1 MNKWLVRFFLVISS
15 IILISGCTSGGSLPA
30 EEEKDDLFPPL
41 PSGLPVFVEISE
53 PFIGT
58 SEVSPSQTA
67 LFSYKTQKTTSGV
80 ASNKEVFSSSIDL
93 IVALNTSADTSGEN
107 EFTLIAKNDSIYLVN
122 HDNNELRFLTHFTTQ
137 VCDILPI
144 DKVTETESEF
154 VDDITNEIV
163 KTRTLTTL
171 HAERVYVVTADDGQS
186 VNACENTEGKKRYYE
201 LPLDYQVDLGVDDD
215 DEINPLNLV
224 DESLA
229 RSKLIFGWV
238 PDAPVDNVPTDKVDY
253 AYLGF
258 DSESQ
263 YLTLYDKEQNII
275 WSQKRK
281 LQAFDVVDIGQGQK
295 SSKYIFNVQA
305 LENQFYL
312 VQLGLDIFVVD
323 SGLELLTKLQS
334 QSEKILTDK
343 VLTLSTQQSSDKT
356 YGLPVVID
364 YDDQNLFIF
373 DEDSKIYRSE
383 YLASA
388 RAINPSKITY
398 FVGHNPLNFDG
409 DAHVSRKS
417 FYNFSQFNLKDCETD
432 DLECQAAHDVEAL
445 DWQFFTA
452 CEEQYGCSIEVNVD
466 DFCETLTEKQ
476 QTQSNKTLCS
486 PTDYRH
492 LAELNDPA
500 NDASFQA
507 YMQYADKYVSKK
519 IFQLNDD
526 QIFLTARMDHKD
538 VFLAYNYNIDF
549 SQPKSLRENVF
560 FGKRASLVGMDA
572 NIFGNNLYLTA
583 LQQSSVRSN
592 ECYKNGQKVT
602 CELGELAKEGSIA
615 SCTGRDLNEGKCTN
629 QFKEYESKAIL
640 CTEAQLDDM
649 SCSDFNLSQID
660 SLAVES
666 AEEDAKWLPLYDY
679 PTGANKMFLLV
690 GSNAS
695 AVENYILDEG
705 RLFAPS
711 LYNFDTGTGQKGD
724 EPITTLEGP
733 VEQVVGGWLS
743 RETTAGVSEVYGHID
758 IIAEEIR
765 QIGGTNSTSDS
776 ILDTYLLKQIQDDSD
791 PDNPFDIIK
800 APKVGQRFF

>member
-30 EEEKDDLFPPL
+30 EEEKDDFFGPL
-41 PSGLPVFVEISE
+41 PSGLPVFVEIDE
-53 PFIGT
+53 PFLST
-58 SEVSPSQTA
+58 SEASTGETA
-67 LFSYKTQKTTSGV
+67 LFSHKSQETTSGK
-80 ASNKEVFSSSIDL
+80 ASNDEVFSSNIDL
-93 IVALNTSADTSGEN
+93 IVALNTTADNSGEN
-107 EFTLIAKNDSIYLVN
+107 EITLIAKNDSIYSVN
-122 HDNNELRFLTHFTTQ
+122 HETNELRFLTHFTTQ
-137 VCDILPI
+137 VCEILPI
-144 DKVTETESEF
+144 QKVTEIEGEMLDETA
-154 VDDITNEIV
+154 NQIV
-163 KTRTLTTL
+163 PTLTLTTL
-171 HAERVYVVTADDGQS
+171 HDERVYVVTADDGQS
-186 VNACENTEGKKRYYE
+186 VNACENVEGKKRYYE

-238 PDAPVDNVPTDKVDY
+238 PDAPVNNVSKDKIDY
-253 AYLGF
+253 AFLGF

-263 YLTLYDKEQNII
+263 YLTLYDKEKNII
-275 WSQKRK
+275 WNQKRQ
-281 LQAFDVVDIGQGQK
+281 LQAFDVIDLGQGRK

-305 LENQFYL
+305 LEDQFYL

-343 VLTLSTQQSSDKT
+343 VLTLSALQSSDKT
-356 YGLPVVID
+356 YALPAVIH

-373 DEDSKIYRSE
+373 DQDNKIYRSE

-388 RAINPSKITY
+388 RVIDSVKRTFFKGQNPI
-398 FVGHNPLNFDG
+398 NFD
-409 DAHVSRKS
+409 DKTHEERKLLH
-417 FYNFSQFNLKDCETD
+417 NFSQFNLKGCESD
-432 DLECQAAHDVEAL
+432 DTECQAAHDVEAL

-452 CEEQYGCSIEVNVD
+452 CEEQYGCSVEVNVD
-466 DFCETLTEKQ
+466 DFCETLAEKQ
-476 QTQSNKTLCS
+476 QTQSNRTLCS
-486 PTDYRH
+486 PTNYQH
-492 LAELNDPA
+492 IAELNDTA

-519 IFQLNDD
+519 IFQVNGD

-538 VFLAYNYNIDF
+538 VFLAYNFNIDF

-629 QFKEYESKAIL
+629 QFKEYESKAL
-640 CTEAQLDDM
+640 FCTEAQLDDM

-666 AEEDAKWLPLYDY
+666 LEEDAKWLSLYDY

-690 GSNAS
+690 GSNTL

-705 RLFAPS
+705 RLFEPS
-711 LYNFDTGTGQKGD
+711 LYSVDTSTGQKD
-724 EPITTLEGP
+724 DLITTLEGP
-733 VEQVVGGWLS
+733 IEQVVGGWLS
-743 RETTAGVSEVYGHID
+743 RETTIGVSEVYGHINV
-758 IIAEEIR
+758 IAEEIK

-776 ILDTYLLKQIQDDSD
+776 ILDTYLLEQIQDDSD
-791 PDNPFDIIK
+791 PLNPFDITI